1 MRCYKIGY
9 TLLLVLIMVSCAFIS
24 LILKDSSPPLIK
36 LVAEEE
42 CVYKSKI
49 VFVKTHKT
57 GGSTL
62 QNILFRYGYLQ
73 DLVFAL
79 PPQGWMYSLDKG
91 FEAEMA
97 KGNEQPWSKYF
108 SMDVFAFHSR
118 FNIDELRKVISDP
131 IVLTILRDP
140 VETFESNY
148 VYMGLSSR
156 YNGSNINEKHDEY
169 IRDYGVE
176 KINKEVR
183 LLREKNREL
192 IKTCSVKLSSR
203 IFTST
208 EFRPESDLVYGY
220 YMNESMKNCMHY
232 GRTEPSF
239 VRLIRTK
246 QLAKTF
252 LHSYSHKFA

>member
-1 MRCYKIGY
+1 YLKHNIR
-9 TLLLVLIMVSCAFIS
+9 IS
-24 LILKDSSPPLIK
+24 
-36 LVAEEE
+36 
-42 CVYKSKI
+42 KSEMT
-49 VFVKTHKT
+49 F
-57 GGSTL
+57 ST
-62 QNILFRYGYLQ
+62 
-73 DLVFAL
+73 
-79 PPQGWMYSLDKG
+79 
-91 FEAEMA
+91 
-97 KGNEQPWSKYF
+97 
-108 SMDVFAFHSR
+108 
-118 FNIDELRKVISDP
+118 RK
-131 IVLTILRDP
+131 ILREWLKYDYILYGH
-140 VETFESNY
+140 F
-148 VYMGLSSR
+148 SR
-156 YNGSNINEKHDEY
+156 KHDEY

-252 LHSYSHKFA
+252 LHSYSHNLLNNS